1 MAGIVDKI
9 YARELMLYAENES
22 KLYNQLQSIIKN
34 VIRRINN
41 GTYDQKL
48 APKLWRYWADAAN
61 KAYMKEF
68 ATSGV
73 NVATRDY
80 MGKEWAAEYIKY
92 IRAGEYNDLL
102 PLKPKAKPRRKNPVK
117 PLKRRVGTS
126 QGAKSRTTGKT
137 PAKRLQKRRAKNTRP
152 GYYPNPRKKFHVAV
166 IKNGITYYYD
176 LTNFTTD
183 KRKAIGFDTKSEA
196 NKLKF
201 HFDGPGWRRKFGS
214 AKDKVTVMVI
224 PSA

>member
-1 MAGIVDKI
+1 MLQYTKQNRFTGEKYVWGELGGRSYGSTHGFMDGKKMTVAEKQEFEDMITHGKKTGLGAGGQFQ
-9 YARELMLYAENES
+9 YA
-22 KLYNQLQSIIKN
+22 IKT
-34 VIRRINN
+34 V
-41 GTYDQKL
+41 K
-48 APKLWRYWADAAN
+48 
-61 KAYMKEF
+61 
-68 ATSGV
+68 
-73 NVATRDY
+73 
-80 MGKEWAAEYIKY
+80 
-92 IRAGEYNDLL
+92 
-102 PLKPKAKPRRKNPVK
+102 KNPVK